1 VAGRRPELDVALGDG
16 GFPALR
22 AVRRGVRAEAGA
34 CPVLLGGVPG
44 GVAPGACGRAVAGGD
59 GAGLVGGGDGGFGAA
74 AGRGAGLD
82 LPQALAVV
90 SEAVWWVTMV
100 DATVVRYQHDAYDRV
115 LAGLDP
121 AGRRRAEG
129 TLGGLRFVRN
139 WMGYHADPADFI
151 APQQAAGGGDLP
163 VAEWTWVAVPA
174 PAAGPAPRS
183 REWEMSRYRHATGR
197 CWRASR
203 SGARSGRRSRSCPGS
218 RPVGDH
224 AGKNSLP
231 A

>member
-1 VAGRRPELDVALGDG
+1 MEGSRHCERCGAVFEPRREHARFCSAACRVAWHRERAGGPWPGETALGWS
-16 GFPALR
+16 
-22 AVRRGVRAEAGA
+22 
-34 CPVLLGGVPG
+34 
-44 GVAPGACGRAVAGGD
+44 
-59 GAGLVGGGDGGFGAA
+59 AA
-74 AGRGAGLD
+74 AMGDSARRLGEARGLD

-100 DATVVRYQHDAYDRV
+100 DATVVRYQHDDYDRV

-151 APQQAAGGGDLP
+151 TPRQAAGGGDLP
-163 VAEWTWVAVPA
+163 VAEWTWAAVPA

-183 REWEMSRYRHATGR
+183 REWEMSRYRQYRARLAGQPVGR
-197 CWRASR
+197 AIGAAVAFLSR
-203 SGARSGRRSRSCPGS
+203 LPA
-218 RPVGDH
+218 VGDH